1 MAPKK
6 ENAEYERRGREFFIY
21 LPRPGCACFPVAP
34 LHSSPHI
41 LCRPGGLCFSQAPVF
56 SAIQPANPTC
66 PGVAKGP
73 CAAPSQAPSVAAR
86 RRRYNTLDLARQD
99 RVPREA
105 LPPLDTP
112 ATKPRFHWMLPAS
125 GDLPLWIPYV
135 RGTLFHSNPLA
146 TKLPGFI
153 GFVPTGKKQ
162 NENRDAHSA
171 FSLPKG
177 TGPL

>member
-66 PGVAKGP
+66 PASPKGP
-73 CAAPSQAPSVAAR
+73 CAAPPQAPSVAAR

-112 ATKPRFHWMLPAS
+112 ATKP
-125 GDLPLWIPYV
+125 
-135 RGTLFHSNPLA
+135 
-146 TKLPGFI
+146 PGFI
-153 GFVPTGKKQ
+153 GCFPTEKAGASQ
-162 NENRDAHSA
+162 LCSG
-171 FSLPKG
+171 LLCPKG
-177 TGPL
+177 SFPSGLPM